1 MPHLRQ
7 AQWGDILKCTLHSGK
22 NKGNQWNFTTFLNI
36 VWGDFSKHTQ
46 KYQKIHIFSP
56 RWYEK
61 IAISLPQSVPNLA
74 LEPQNKYKF
83 ISINSFILLYNLLS
97 QHKRFGRWSIGE
109 QKDLHQNG
117 ISAKVGRVATELRR
131 SNIVEASYNSRFLTL
146 ALRLHASFSHPGITP
161 LHHLKIP
168 HFADESIT
176 SQRLKPKLSR

>member
-1 MPHLRQ
+1 MIGVGRREQ
-7 AQWGDILKCTLHSGK
+7 DIRKELSGSTLSLPVLEIQILSPTK
-22 NKGNQWNFTTFLNI
+22 PMCFDTSANWCF
-36 VWGDFSKHTQ
+36 FS
-46 KYQKIHIFSP
+46 SNSNS
-56 RWYEK
+56 
-61 IAISLPQSVPNLA
+61 IATKFQISLWNLR
-74 LEPQNKYKF
+74 
-83 ISINSFILLYNLLS
+83 INTNLFPIDSFILFYNLLS
-97 QHKRFGRWSIGE
+97 QHKSFGRWTIGE

-176 SQRLKPKLSR
+176 SQRLKPKLFR